1 MNRITI
7 FSCCFLLYACN
18 NFGQTKETPKDQ
30 SMDKILTVNKTEAEW
45 KKELTPEQYHVLREK
60 GTERAFTGKYYKTND
75 KGVYSCA
82 ACNTELFTSDMKF
95 DSECG
100 WPSFD
105 RSMEGGKIKMVE
117 DKTFG
122 MVRTEILCATCGS
135 HLGHIFDDGPTVTGK
150 RYCVNSVSLN
160 FIREKKD

>member
-60 GTERAFTGKYYKTND
+60 GTERAFTGKYYKTID
-75 KGVYSCA
+75 K
-82 ACNTELFTSDMKF
+82 
-95 DSECG
+95 
-100 WPSFD
+100 
-105 RSMEGGKIKMVE
+105 
-117 DKTFG
+117 
-122 MVRTEILCATCGS
+122 
-135 HLGHIFDDGPTVTGK
+135 
-150 RYCVNSVSLN
+150 
-160 FIREKKD
+160 

>member
-1 MNRITI
+1 
-7 FSCCFLLYACN
+7 
-18 NFGQTKETPKDQ
+18 
-30 SMDKILTVNKTEAEW
+30 
-45 KKELTPEQYHVLREK
+45 
-60 GTERAFTGKYYKTND
+60 
-75 KGVYSCA
+75 
-82 ACNTELFTSDMKF
+82 
-95 DSECG
+95 
-100 WPSFD
+100 
-105 RSMEGGKIKMVE
+105 MEGGKIKMVE